1 MKSRNM
7 KRIFAFVMCVMLC
20 IPLLFGCRKQEL
32 HVIEPLALEEVDTF
46 SFDLLGGTDVMPIGG
61 FYGPMNKSYSARGQ
75 KLPDYYTDEFFS
87 LLDECGITVLAYVGA
102 DYADDPDLTMKVLD
116 LGEKYG
122 IGIYVTD
129 SYITN
134 NIGENT
140 LSLEELDERV
150 NNYINHPACL
160 GLQVIDEPV
169 SDNYNS
175 YHPEKNMKLYATLF
189 QRLEELGVTTY
200 GNLYRLN
207 ELGPIKYELYVQE
220 FIDTCPTKYL
230 EFDNYP
236 FKTDDSKEY
245 ALNWFQNLSIIRDNA
260 EEAGIPYWTFI
271 QAGAQWN
278 DEKAK
283 FDSNGYFPSE
293 GNFNWLIN
301 TALAYGTK
309 GIHYFPTVQPSHF
322 AYTKTDDLDFQRN
335 GLIGAWGN
343 KNRWYY
349 YAQNA
354 NEHIAVIDEVL
365 MNSVN
370 KGILLS
376 GTLMEGHFEDVKFI
390 LEGTSWRELK
400 DISGDTMIG
409 CFNYLGKSAFYVV
422 NYDTEYAQEIT
433 LDFYDSY
440 NMRVVQ
446 KAETSY
452 VNTNSLTLQ
461 VHAGDGVLI
470 VIEN

>member
-1 MKSRNM
+1 
-7 KRIFAFVMCVMLC
+7 
-20 IPLLFGCRKQEL
+20 
-32 HVIEPLALEEVDTF
+32 
-46 SFDLLGGTDVMPIGG
+46 
-61 FYGPMNKSYSARGQ
+61 MNKSYSARGQ

-87 LLDECGITVLAYVGA
+87 LVAECGVNVLAYTGA
-102 DYADDPDLTMKVLD
+102 DYADDPELTMKLLD

-129 SYITN
+129 SYITS

-160 GLQVIDEPV
+160 GLQVVDEPV

-175 YHPEKNMKLYATLF
+175 YHPEKNMKLYSTLF
-189 QRLEELGVTTY
+189 NRLKELGVTTY

-207 ELGPIKYELYVQE
+207 ELGPYRYELYVQE
-220 FIDTCPTKYL
+220 FIDTCPTQYL

-260 EEAGIPYWTFI
+260 EEAGIPFWTFI

-278 DEKAK
+278 DAKEKIET
-283 FDSNGYFPSE
+283 NGYFPSE

-301 TALAYGTK
+301 TALAFGTK

-354 NEHIAVIDEVL
+354 NEHIGIIDEVL

-376 GTLMEGHFEDVKFI
+376 GTLMDGHFDDVKFI
-390 LEGTSWRELK
+390 LEGTSWREVASI
-400 DISGDTMIG
+400 DGDAMVG
-409 CFNYLGKSAFYVV
+409 CFNYEGKTALYVV
-422 NYDTEYAQEIT
+422 NYDMENAQNIKLTFQNNYLFSVTQNANKEYMSGNGIE
-433 LDFYDSY
+433 LSM
-440 NMRVVQ
+440 N
-446 KAETSY
+446 
-452 VNTNSLTLQ
+452 
-461 VHAGDGVLI
+461 AGEGVLI
-470 VIEN
+470 VFES